1 MRTTQRDKRTI
12 WYALYKGVT
21 DVVDSD
27 GNYTG
32 EKSVAYESPVKAR
45 MNVSGGRG
53 QAAVEEFG
61 IDNPFTRSAV
71 TDDLTT
77 PFDTDTIFW
86 FGIEPTD
93 SLGNPVAHN
102 YRCTGVAKTINCCT
116 IALAELDVTHED
128 HHTPIISG

>member
-12 WYALYKGVT
+12 WYALYKGFT
-21 DVVDSD
+21 DMTDSD

-32 EKSVAYESPVKAR
+32 EKAVVYDAPVKAR

-53 QAAVEEFG
+53 QAAIEEFG

-71 TDDLTT
+71 TDDLVT
-77 PFDTDTIFW
+77 PFDLDTIFW
-86 FGIEPTD
+86 FSVDPTD
-93 SLGNPVAHN
+93 ANGNAVPHN
-102 YRCTGVAKTINCCT
+102 YRCTGVSMTNNCRT

-128 HHTPIISG
+128 NTPIISG